1 MIGLFG
7 VLLLAGTVVL
17 VVQLF
22 DRLKRL
28 ERRLDRVEHALVAAR
43 RAESLAPEAVEPVA
57 AMPEPAEP
65 EAPMPEAEPL
75 AWRPPVPP
83 EPVTVDAPAPA
94 RRFGFEDVFGRYLPI
109 WAGGITLIV
118 AGVLIV
124 KYSIDAGLL
133 SPTVRVLAGLL
144 FGTMLLGAAEAALR
158 NAVRVPDRRIPQSL
172 AGAGIATLYA
182 ALLIAANLYHLIDPM
197 TAFVGLAL
205 VTVLAGG
212 LSLRFG
218 APSAI
223 LGLVGGLAAPAL
235 VGAAQPNIPLLAS
248 YLALTVGGLCALG
261 RSQRWWWLG
270 GLAILGGFGWG
281 LALIFTGVESLAT
294 TLSLGTLT
302 LLLAIAFPLL
312 LTGGRRVRVVA
323 AFAGCAQMAAIV
335 ATGGFGGLQWAL
347 FGLIAAAIVWLSWR
361 KAAPSE
367 LPLASLTVGV
377 LLVLA
382 WPTPD
387 PMLLALVVAGG
398 ALIHGLPAQW
408 RLWRPEGKVGA
419 AAQIALV
426 ATGIALLPLLRLV
439 HDNAADFTPLALL
452 GAAIAGASA
461 ALGWTHAAR
470 RDDDRFA
477 ILSLTAIALALLAAG
492 LAFQLW
498 TVAPMAALAALA
510 ALALG
515 RKAEDRRVEAGGGV
529 FAVVSLLFLLGTWG
543 AVELMR
549 ASGEAVPGDA
559 LKGLVR
565 WIVPAAVALCFARW
579 SSDATARRIGAAD
592 AVALG
597 YVALAQVVPAPLLAL
612 IPAAMLVGL
621 AWLRGATR
629 EAPLTVAGLIAL
641 GWAALPLSGWLV
653 AGGWALGG
661 QPFPVTAVPSIADI
675 LIRVVAPTAA
685 LGLLVHRGDLPARMV
700 RPLAIAVAALGVVGL
715 HMLWKH
721 AFAIDGQADFIA
733 RGMAERTLWEML
745 LLALAIGAWRLD
757 LRRVAVGL
765 GGASLL
771 HFAWFT
777 GLVHN
782 PLWAVQSVGL
792 WLVPAYATAW
802 TLVGLS
808 ARVVETP
815 IVARIRDG
823 ARMVLIL
830 AFAATALRQLFHGS
844 MPALGAVT
852 EAEDIAYSLAAI
864 LLALGFLYWGIA
876 REAKDWRIASL
887 VLMLGAVGKVFLF
900 DAAGLGGL
908 LRIGS
913 FIALGVSLIGVGWLY
928 SRFLPGGRQLPGLTD
943 RKDSVDI
950 ATGEGK

>member
-1 MIGLFG
+1 MIELFV
-7 VLLLAGTVVL
+7 VLLLAGAVVL
-17 VVQLF
+17 VIQLF

-28 ERRLDRVEHALVAAR
+28 ERRLEHVEHALVVAR
-43 RAESLAPEAVEPVA
+43 HAEDPAPEDVVPVA

-65 EAPMPEAEPL
+65 EAPALEAEPL
-75 AWRPPVPP
+75 AWRPPAPV
-83 EPVTVDAPAPA
+83 EPMSEEAPAPV
-94 RRFGFEDVFGRYLPI
+94 RRSFGFEDVFGRYLPI

-133 SPTVRVLAGLL
+133 SPTVRVIAGVA
-144 FGTMLLGAAEAALR
+144 FGTVLLGAAEAALR

-182 ALLIAANLYHLIDPM
+182 ALLIAANLYHLIGPM

-205 VTVLAGG
+205 VTVLAGA

-235 VGAAQPNIPLLAS
+235 VGADQPNIPLLAS
-248 YLALTVGGLCALG
+248 YLALTVGGLSALG

-294 TLSLGTLT
+294 TLSLGVLT

-312 LTGGRRVRVVA
+312 VGGGRWVRIVA

-398 ALIHGLPAQW
+398 ALIHGVPALW
-408 RLWRPEGKVGA
+408 RLWRPEGRVGA

-439 HDNAADFTPLALL
+439 DGNPADFAPLALL
-452 GAAIAGASA
+452 GAAIAGGSA
-461 ALGWTHAAR
+461 ALGWNQVGR
-470 RDDDRFA
+470 RDDDRFS
-477 ILSLTAIALALLAAG
+477 ILSLTAIALTLLAAG

-498 TVAPMAALAALA
+498 TVAPAAALAALA

-515 RKAEDRRVEAGGGV
+515 RMAEDRRVEAGGGA

-543 AVELMR
+543 AAELMR
-549 ASGEAVPGDA
+549 ASGETVPGDT

-597 YVALAQVVPAPLLAL
+597 YVALAQLVPAPLLAL

-621 AWLRGATR
+621 AWLRR
-629 EAPLTVAGLIAL
+629 EMRAGPLTVAGLIAL
-641 GWAALPLSGWLV
+641 GWAALPLSEWLF
-653 AGGWALGG
+653 AGGWALAG
-661 QPFPVTAVPSIADI
+661 QPFLATAVPSIADT

-685 LGLLVHRGDLPARMV
+685 LGLVVRRGGLPV
-700 RPLAIAVAALGVVGL
+700 RIAISGAMFGVVGL

-721 AFAIDGQADFIA
+721 VFAIDGQGGFIA
-733 RGMAERTLWEML
+733 WGMAERTLWEML
-745 LLALAIGAWRLD
+745 LLALAIGAWRLE
-757 LRRVAVGL
+757 LRRVAAGL
-765 GGASLL
+765 GAAALL
-771 HFAWFT
+771 HFAWFS

-782 PLWAVQSVGL
+782 PLWALQAVGP
-792 WLVPAYATAW
+792 WLVPAYALAW
-802 TLVGLS
+802 TLVALS
-808 ARVVETP
+808 ARVVDTYLA
-815 IVARIRDG
+815 ARVRDG

-830 AFAATALRQLFHGS
+830 GFAATALRQLFHGS
-844 MPALGAVT
+844 MPSLGAVT
-852 EAEDIAYSLAAI
+852 EAEDIAYSLTAI
-864 LLALGFLYWGIA
+864 LLALGFLYWGTA
-876 REAKDWRIASL
+876 RAAKDWRIASL

-900 DAAGLGGL
+900 DAAGLDGL

-913 FIALGVSLIGVGWLY
+913 FVALGVSLIGVGWFY
-928 SRFLPGGRQLPGLTD
+928 SRFLPDAQLTGPKHSG
-943 RKDSVDI
+943 DSRSRD
-950 ATGEGK
+950 AEGE